1 MTRIHAPLA
10 LALALVPT
18 AGCDFVARVAANES
32 AVVASRAS
40 RALESHWDPVLVGR
54 GLPGTILQLEGL
66 YAVVPEN
73 EGLGIQL
80 AQAYASY
87 SYGWLEDEA
96 QDAEAR
102 GDFDAQTEVQGR
114 IRHLNERARNI
125 ALHHLRRRDSGIDA
139 AIAAGPDALNAHL
152 NEHFRSQGDAELL
165 FWVGYPWAGAIQ
177 ASQGDPELV
186 LDLPTARAFVERAV
200 ALDEGV
206 FHYGGLTMLAALQA
220 SLPAE
225 MGGDPARGRTMF
237 ETALTRTDRHFFAVQ
252 LTYAQTYAVATQ
264 DRTLF
269 ITLLREVIDGGD
281 PDPSARLANRI
292 SRNKA
297 IRLLRRVD
305 QLFAQ

>member
-1 MTRIHAPLA
+1 MKRFHAPFA
-10 LALALVPT
+10 LALALVP
-18 AGCDFVARVAANES
+18 AVGCDFVARVAANES

-73 EGLGIQL
+73 EGLGLQL

-102 GDFDAQTEVQGR
+102 GDFEAQSEIQGR

-139 AIAAGPDALNAHL
+139 AIAAGPEALSAYL
-152 NEHFRSQGDAELL
+152 TTHFRSPGDAEIL

-177 ASQGDPELV
+177 ASQGDPALV

-206 FHYGGLTMLAALQA
+206 FHHGGLTMLAALQA
-220 SLPAE
+220 SLPVE
-225 MGGDPARGRTMF
+225 MGGDPGQGREMF
-237 ETALTRTDRHFFAVQ
+237 ERALQVTHRQFFAVQ
-252 LTYAQTYAVATQ
+252 LTYAQTYAVSTQ
-264 DRTLF
+264 DRALF

-281 PDPSARLANRI
+281 PDPSVRLANRI

-305 QLFAQ
+305 QLFVQ